1 MFLKRIEINGFKS
14 FANKTEILLNNRIT
28 GIVGPNGSGKSNIA
42 DAIRWVLGEQ
52 SSKNLRGT
60 KMEDVIFNGTQ
71 SRAKKPF
78 CEVSLI
84 FDNEDG
90 KINSEY
96 AEITITRKMFR
107 NGESEYK
114 INNASVR
121 LKDVIDI
128 TRDTGIGKE
137 GYSIIGQGKIDEILS
152 SKPLQ
157 RRRVFEEA
165 AGIMKYRARKEESER
180 KLEKTDENLT
190 RVEDILEELNS
201 RLEPLKVQAE
211 QTRKYLAL
219 FDRQRVLD
227 ANIFLL
233 NNGRFGEKA
242 KKLSIEISQV
252 EGDINRLMR
261 EFGDISLES
270 DKLNEQLERRRKGKR
285 AQ

>member
-1 MFLKRIEINGFKS
+1 
-14 FANKTEILLNNRIT
+14 
-28 GIVGPNGSGKSNIA
+28 
-42 DAIRWVLGEQ
+42 
-52 SSKNLRGT
+52 
-60 KMEDVIFNGTQ
+60 
-71 SRAKKPF
+71 
-78 CEVSLI
+78 
-84 FDNEDG
+84 
-90 KINSEY
+90 
-96 AEITITRKMFR
+96 
-107 NGESEYK
+107 
-114 INNASVR
+114 
-121 LKDVIDI
+121 
-128 TRDTGIGKE
+128 
-137 GYSIIGQGKIDEILS
+137 
-152 SKPLQ
+152 
-157 RRRVFEEA
+157 
-165 AGIMKYRARKEESER
+165 MKYRARKEESER

-270 DKLNEQLERRRKGKR
+270 DKLNDN
-285 AQ
+285 